1 MLTVF
6 RFVDAIT
13 LLSQSSTSL
22 RRSARDQKRV
32 QDILADLFS
41 VLPPIQ
47 RSLVD
52 VTLASSTD
60 VQKQPQASTST
71 ASASIT
77 QMPWAGGLSVPNLPV
92 PRSLAQAKANKAF
105 IDEMKAGGKPLNRE
119 QDLPLSAGG
128 LLRPSGQS
136 NIGLSRT
143 QAKHDERMDVWNAVK
158 KSDSPT
164 KLRHAPTSVYSSAI
178 PASPVRSGTPGR
190 MTGSPFASL
199 ATGQSSRKPTV
210 QGFGLHRPANAAAR
224 QPATQLDFSEAMRKY
239 QKRQNPGNEESAE
252 SSNRREE
259 PKAYDLPAKT
269 PKKHLPPGAFPSS
282 ASVAGTT
289 NTMTDDEDDH
299 HSEAGMSD
307 ISEIPI
313 PGSVRRNYG
322 LPADVSVADFAAPP
336 ARSTRSRRQSSVAPQ
351 ASEATTSAPTT
362 GRKTRQRTTSTRDMP
377 APTPAKKG
385 KTDSSSS
392 TKGSALPRRSRRLGS
407 VAPSEPDLQMM
418 EMPDADDSVMVENSM
433 IGKGTTRGGTGR
445 TPRRRRP

>member
-1 MLTVF
+1 M
-6 RFVDAIT
+6 DAIT

-32 QDILADLFS
+32 QDILGDLYS

-52 VTLASSTD
+52 VTLSAPGD
-60 VQKQPQASTST
+60 KEQQPEASTSK

-92 PRSLAQAKANKAF
+92 PRSLAQAQANKAF
-105 IDEMKAGGKPLNRE
+105 IDEIKAGGKPLNRD

-158 KSDSPT
+158 RSDSPA
-164 KLRHAPTSVYSSAI
+164 KPRHAPASIYSSAV
-178 PASPVRSGTPGR
+178 PASPARQDTPGK

-199 ATGQSSRKPTV
+199 AIGPSSRKPTV
-210 QGFGLHRPANAAAR
+210 PGFGLHRPSSTSGRA
-224 QPATQLDFSEAMRKY
+224 PHTQLDFSEAMKKY
-239 QKRQNPGNEESAE
+239 QKRQTHDQERHENAST
-252 SSNRREE
+252 RREE

-282 ASVAGTT
+282 ASVA
-289 NTMTDDEDDH
+289 NIMTDEEDGARSDG
-299 HSEAGMSD
+299 GMSD

-313 PGSVRRNYG
+313 PGSVRRNHEV
-322 LPADVSVADFAAPP
+322 PADVSITDFAAPP
-336 ARSTRSRRQSSVAPQ
+336 ARSTRSRRQSSVVPQ
-351 ASEATTSAPTT
+351 ISEAVTSAPTT
-362 GRKTRQRTTSTRDMP
+362 GRKTRQRTTSTRDMA

-385 KTDSSSS
+385 KTVSASS
-392 TKGSALPRRSRRLGS
+392 TRDNMAPRRSRRLGS
-407 VAPSEPDLQMM
+407 VAPSEPESQMM